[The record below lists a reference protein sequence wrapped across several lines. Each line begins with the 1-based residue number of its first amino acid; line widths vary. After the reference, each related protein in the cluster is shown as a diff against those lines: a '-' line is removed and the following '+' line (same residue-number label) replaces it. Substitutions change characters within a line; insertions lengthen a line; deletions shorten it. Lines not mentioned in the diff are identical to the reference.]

1 MADTS
6 VLQFDGMTGGAEV
19 VVVVAGGGVAGIGTA
34 AAFEGDDGAAV
45 TGFAPDPGLV
55 VVVVVVVVDAVGT
68 VVVATGRV
76 VVGDG
81 TVGTVVVVVGAMTG
95 FAPDPGLVVV
105 VVGGAASGGA
115 GPEAGV
121 AAFGSG
127 DAAGLVRL
135 VTNAR
140 ADPTPGA
147 GAPSRPI
154 AVAVS
159 PAPDTTAARTIIT
172 TRPSR
177 CPGVDRPCRTRWPCV
192 PRPWSIAP
200 PPPRGGDDSS
210 RCCVRRT

>member
-1 MADTS
+1 
-6 VLQFDGMTGGAEV
+6 MTGGAEV
-19 VVVVAGGGVAGIGTA
+19 VVVVADGGVAGVVTA

-45 TGFAPDPGLV
+45 AGFAPDPGLV
-55 VVVVVVVVDAVGT
+55 VVVVADPVGT

-105 VVGGAASGGA
+105 VVVGGAASGGA
-115 GPEAGV
+115 GLEAGV

-127 DAAGLVRL
+127 DAAGVVML

-159 PAPDTTAARTIIT
+159 PAPDTTAAATIIT

-192 PRPWSIAP
+192 PQPWSIAP
-200 PPPRGGDDSS
+200 PAPRGGDDSS
-210 RCCVRRT
+210 RCCGRRT